1 MMLPHASRT
10 RHVITNPCLGLGF
23 DDEKSPSST
32 NGTSSCTILGKH
44 PPTCGTSLPR
54 LWGHRRWSL
63 NSDPH
68 TRRDATDTPH
78 RMYAY
83 AHRRVTLARDEKSHV
98 THDRTVGLTH
108 RTQYALLRR
117 HQEWTS
123 YRRPWD
129 KRVRRYAIPRLQL
142 RTILCGDYTTIVCS

>member
-1 MMLPHASRT
+1 MMLPHVSRT
-10 RHVITNPCLGLGF
+10 RRVITKPCLGLGY
-23 DDEKSPSST
+23 DDERSPSSA
-32 NGTSSCTILGKH
+32 NDTSSRTISGKH

-54 LWGHRRWSL
+54 LWGHRLLSL

-68 TRRDATDTPH
+68 TRRDAIDTPY
-78 RMYAY
+78 RVYAY
-83 AHRRVTLARDEKSHV
+83 EHRQVTVARDEKSHI

-108 RTQYALLRR
+108 GTHHALLRR

-123 YRRPWD
+123 YMRQWA

-142 RTILCGDYTTIVCS
+142 CTILWGTT